1 MKETEQKNNE
11 KRLEAGI
18 KRYVEYVT
26 TNLIRLNSAD
36 YTYEVNY
43 NSNAFNFYFPH
54 EKHFKHLSATA
65 EDIKDFLL
73 YHYELMNYR
82 QLKINSYST

>member
-1 MKETEQKNNE
+1 MKETGQKNNE

-54 EKHFKHLSATA
+54 EKHFKHLLTDVV
-65 EDIKDFLL
+65 EKHKLKVHGFIK
-73 YHYELMNYR
+73 HM
-82 QLKINSYST
+82 KASKKVV